1 MADATTSMTK
11 CKGPYCATGDL
22 RRSRLGPLIFHAYQ
36 WKRSRKI
43 CLRILMRV
51 EGGQFYSAT
60 LRQILKTYHG
70 VQVGAYSYGECMVPG
85 SWPAGVSVGR
95 YVSVAPDVR
104 IFLRNHPYDR
114 LSMHPFFYNRQ
125 LGWVEQDTIG
135 SGTLTIEH
143 DTWIGERVI
152 ITPSCRRIGLG
163 AVVGAG
169 SVVTKDVPDFAIVA
183 GNPARIL
190 RFRFSEEICQMIRR
204 SKWWEQSVEQCA
216 KLLPEMVRPLG
227 TNEWRHPL
235 LANTTS
241 QELLTAHG
249 R

>member
-1 MADATTSMTK
+1 MADAITSMTK
-11 CKGPYCATGDL
+11 TKGSHCPTGEL
-22 RRSRLGPLIFHAYQ
+22 RRSRLGPHIFHAYK
-36 WKRSRKI
+36 WARFRKI
-43 CLRILMRV
+43 SLGILKRV

-60 LRQILKTYHG
+60 LRQILKHYHG

-104 IFLRNHPYDR
+104 IFLRNHPCER
-114 LSMHPFFYNRQ
+114 LSMHPFFYNSQ

-143 DTWIGERVI
+143 DAWIGERAI

-183 GNPARIL
+183 GNPAKIL
-190 RFRFSEEICQMIRR
+190 RFRFSEELCEVVRQ

-216 KLLPEMVRPLG
+216 KFLAEMVKPLG
-227 TNEWRHPL
+227 TNEWRPPSL
-235 LANTTS
+235 P
-241 QELLTAHG
+241 AHLH
-249 R
+249 RNY